1 MNSALSKIA
10 ILIPVLA
17 AMAGLEIA
25 QSRPELFWPIL
36 GAILGL
42 TLIFSL
48 YLGGFLKQK
57 KIVNL
62 GYLILPF
69 FYIASAISIF
79 ILAQK
84 SYVAHLFI
92 LGVGAILALALYN
105 INVLA
110 KYHFEKNK
118 EVILKSAEDKRKR
131 VALTI
136 NQALVLLTIFFSV
149 ANLFGLIYLLSF
161 PVWQALII
169 ATLIIFLATYQFF
182 NEIFDQT
189 LTYLYGLI
197 TALALGQIF
206 WSLTFWPTNYIA
218 NAVIIVSSLY
228 VILGIFN
235 HYGHNTLTSRLIKIY
250 FCLGGLTILA
260 VLLSNQWT
268 PR

>member
-1 MNSALSKIA
+1 
-10 ILIPVLA
+10 
-17 AMAGLEIA
+17 
-25 QSRPELFWPIL
+25 
-36 GAILGL
+36 
-42 TLIFSL
+42 
-48 YLGGFLKQK
+48 
-57 KIVNL
+57 
-62 GYLILPF
+62 
-69 FYIASAISIF
+69 
-79 ILAQK
+79 
-84 SYVAHLFI
+84 
-92 LGVGAILALALYN
+92 
-105 INVLA
+105 
-110 KYHFEKNK
+110 
-118 EVILKSAEDKRKR
+118 
-131 VALTI
+131 
-136 NQALVLLTIFFSV
+136 
-149 ANLFGLIYLLSF
+149 LSF